1 MSRPKW
7 SEKVEKHPRERSFAA
22 RPEARPLAAASP
34 LSNPNT
40 QHSVLSVGIA
50 QGLSESM
57 GPELELI
64 QKFHVGARA
73 HEAHRMNTGLVCSPR
88 L

>member
-1 MSRPKW
+1 MVHFVDESRCFLDHAK
-7 SEKVEKHPRERSFAA
+7 A
-22 RPEARPLAAASP
+22 RRLAAASP
-34 LSNPNT
+34 LSNLHT
-40 QHSVLSVGIA
+40 QHVCWSVQIA

-64 QKFHVGARA
+64 QKFHVGAQA

>member
-1 MSRPKW
+1 MVQFVDESRG
-7 SEKVEKHPRERSFAA
+7 FAA
-22 RPEARPLAAASP
+22 RPEAGRLAAASP
-34 LSNPNT
+34 LSNPRT
-40 QHSVLSVGIA
+40 LALYESARIA

-57 GPELELI
+57 GPELELAR
-64 QKFHVGARA
+64 KSHVGARA

>member
-1 MSRPKW
+1 M
-7 SEKVEKHPRERSFAA
+7 VETAPRERNFTDHAKA
-22 RPEARPLAAASP
+22 GRLAAASP
-34 LSNPNT
+34 LSNLHT
-40 QHSVLSVGIA
+40 QHVCWSVQIA

-57 GPELELI
+57 GPELELAR
-64 QKFHVGARA
+64 KSHVGARA